1 MYILHKLFPKTFPI
15 FTCRG
20 CWLSQEKLEKCPYKP
35 EKGNLICYYHTKKNR
50 EIQKAKENKYVKNNR
65 LANN

>member
-1 MYILHKLFPKTFPI
+1 MKIMYILHKLFPKTFPI

-50 EIQKAKENKYVKNNR
+50 EI
-65 LANN
+65 